1 MIKTI
6 FLATFGFCFLV
17 SFPSFGQEAIET
29 PQRFGQFYNNP
40 MMNIA
45 RNGLNSKIEA
55 RLDNQRTSG
64 GFAGSSTS
72 YASFLYNSSTRKH
85 KNIYGFYVYNDNE
98 GDFIS
103 RRRALLSY
111 SRHQKISKNVFLS
124 VGLSSG
130 IYLFAIKPSKTT
142 GAFSANSFEGNASL
156 LLYSKKSQ
164 IGLSVNQFSNST
176 IQPAS
181 QILRLARH
189 YYLFGQQDY
198 EIYSNLKMS
207 SNAFVQY
214 MNVASNSNPNKLN
227 FGFSQRIYLNIILVG
242 ASIERDAAT
251 AIIGL
256 NNIKFGENTIDFD
269 FSYRLPFAR
278 TNAINVNLLEL
289 HLKYRLI
296 KDKGVTF

>member
-1 MIKTI
+1 MTKTI
-6 FLATFGFCFLV
+6 FLATFGLFCLFT
-17 SFPSFGQEAIET
+17 FHSFGQEAIEM

-45 RNGLNSKIEA
+45 RNGLTSKIEA
-55 RLDNQRTSG
+55 RLDNQRTAG

-72 YASFLYNSSTRKH
+72 YASFLYNNSTRKH
-85 KNIYGFYVYNDNE
+85 KNIYGLYVYNDNE

-103 RRRALLSY
+103 RQRVLLSY
-111 SRHQKISKNVFLS
+111 SRHQKISRNVFLS

-130 IYLFAIKPSKTT
+130 ISLYGIKPSATT
-142 GAFSANSFEGNASL
+142 PAYSDNSFEGNASL
-156 LLYSKKSQ
+156 LMYSKKSQ

-176 IQPAS
+176 MQPAS

-198 EIYSNLKMS
+198 DIYSDLKMS
-207 SNAFVQY
+207 SNVFVQY
-214 MNVASNSNPNKLN
+214 MNVPPNTRLNKLN
-227 FGFSQRIYLNIILVG
+227 FGFSQRVYLNIILVG
-242 ASIERDAAT
+242 VGIERDAAT

-256 NNIKFGENTIDFD
+256 NNLKFGQNAIDFD
-269 FSYRLPFAR
+269 FSYRLPFAK